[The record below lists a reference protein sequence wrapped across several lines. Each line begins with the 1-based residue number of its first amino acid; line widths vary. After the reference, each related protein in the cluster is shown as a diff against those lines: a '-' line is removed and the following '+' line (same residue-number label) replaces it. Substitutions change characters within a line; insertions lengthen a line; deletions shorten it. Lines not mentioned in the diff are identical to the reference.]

1 MIRTLSGKQTS
12 FLKAV
17 GRGDPADGFFLRR
30 AAGRYPF
37 PVKDRLFETQYERSF
52 IF

>member
-1 MIRTLSGKQTS
+1 MIRALSGKQTS

-17 GRGDPADGFFLRR
+17 GRGDPADGFFC

>member
-17 GRGDPADGFFLRR
+17 GRGDPADGFFC
-30 AAGRYPF
+30 AAPQDGIRF
-37 PVKDRLFETQYERSF
+37 R
-52 IF
+52 